1 MALPSL
7 LQRTEISKEKETMEI
22 LKDQKESL
30 AKISETLISTKRD
43 YGSMRKDMQDIKTGL
58 MESIESFSELKK
70 YFERSANIKSIEDR
84 KLNIKESENKGFF
97 SRAVSKL
104 LGKGTSESGS
114 DLQSKIYEEVKRT
127 RALADNTDRAIQFIR
142 RSYEPAQKE
151 KDYEK
156 LAALIGEQVSSE
168 GGGSSAIGGIAM
180 AIGGVATALVT
191 QLGNL
196 GTALITGVT
205 AITTTLIK
213 TIRDLLLAKNVISG
227 VPDIDID
234 RDGKRR
240 PGAPGKKGR
249 VLVPGDVPDIDAPD
263 KSGGK
268 PSNLGKSIK
277 DIVLAIGRAILARA
291 PWILAITG
299 GVMIGAMIG
308 NAVADM
314 LGLPPK
320 EEVDKQKADAAAEK
334 RRQDLQK
341 QMDEEY
347 ERKQKLYKS
356 EEFKSDRDA
365 VAKEFMESKIDQR
378 TKQDILSI
386 RDDEERYNKMLEA
399 LEQQKPGNAADAVAD
414 KVEGE
419 VKSVVDKMKE
429 TLQNIAG
436 EYLESTGQEI
446 VNFLDNMKLPIGE
459 GETVDILPGLG
470 TFLQKELT
478 DLTDS
483 VAELATDKDTA
494 PQNVS
499 MVTQNNINGNSSTPM
514 VFPSPVVRDT
524 DPAVA
529 LYKMRAA
536 LV

>member
-30 AKISETLISTKRD
+30 EKISETLLSTKRD
-43 YGSMRKDMQDIKTGL
+43 YGSMRKDMQDIKIGL

-70 YFERSANIKSIEDR
+70 YFEKSANVKSIEDR

-156 LAALIGEQVSSE
+156 LASLIGEQVSSE
-168 GGGSSAIGGIAM
+168 GGGSAIGGIAI
-180 AIGGVATALVT
+180 AIGGVATALIT

-196 GTALITGVT
+196 GTALIKGVT
-205 AITTTLIK
+205 DITTTLVK
-213 TIRDLLLAKNVISG
+213 TIKELLLAKGIISAL
-227 VPDIDID
+227 PDVDID
-234 RDGKRR
+234 RDGKRKR
-240 PGAPGKKGR
+240 GAGGKKGR
-249 VLVPGDVPDIDAPD
+249 VLVPDDVPDAPD
-263 KSGGK
+263 RSGGK
-268 PSNLGKSIK
+268 PSNIGKSIK
-277 DIVLAIGRAILARA
+277 DIVFAIGRVLLQRA

-299 GVMIGAMIG
+299 GVMIGTMIG
-308 NAVADM
+308 DALADM

-320 EEVDKQKADAAAEK
+320 EEVAKQKADTEAEK
-334 RRQDLQK
+334 RRQELQK

-347 ERKQKLYKS
+347 ERKQKLYQN
-356 EEFKSDRDA
+356 EEFRADRDA
-365 VAKEFMESKIDQR
+365 VAKEFMESKIDQK
-378 TKQDILSI
+378 TKQDILAI

-399 LEQQKPGNAADAVAD
+399 LEQQKPSSAANAVAN
-414 KVEGE
+414 KVEEE
-419 VKSVVDKMKE
+419 VKGVVDKMKE

-446 VNFLDNMKLPIGE
+446 VNFLDNMKLPIGD
-459 GETVDILPGLG
+459 GETVGILPGLG
-470 TFLQKELT
+470 TFLQRELT

-483 VAELATDKDTA
+483 VKELATDKDAA

-499 MVTQNNINGNSSTPM
+499 MVTQNNINGNNSTPM
-514 VFPSPVVRDT
+514 VFPSPVVRDN

-529 LYKMRAA
+529 LYKTRAA